1 MGKSIRYKVIYEDE
15 NKFVGL
21 CKSLKHY
28 NMKAYKE
35 FIFDYLPKLREGE
48 KPGES
53 LGGKEYRIDL
63 FTDDMF
69 EFVHGRI
76 SIYYK
81 VKHTVITITRIEPS
95 EFLSYG
101 RQRLLA
107 TYKGIPITSPRD
119 KFMIDYYL
127 TVKKK

>member
-1 MGKSIRYKVIYEDE
+1 MGKKIRYKVTYEDE
-15 NKFVGL
+15 IKFVGL

-48 KPGES
+48 KPGEKLKS
-53 LGGKEYRIDL
+53 KEYKIDL

-69 EFVHGRI
+69 EFVHGKI
-76 SIYYK
+76 AIYYR
-81 VKHTVITITRIEPS
+81 VKHNVVTITRIEPS
-95 EFLSYG
+95 EFLTYG
-101 RQRLLA
+101 RRKLLE
-107 TYKGIPITSPRD
+107 TYKGIPVTSPRD
-119 KFMIDYYL
+119 RFMIDYYL